1 MDLKTLIPVIAG
13 IVLSLLL
20 TYFPTLK
27 TWYAKQ
33 AAAQKALIVLGL
45 SLVVA
50 LAYFGIACTPWAIHL
65 GVVVAC
71 TSDGFWVVATAFGEI
86 VASSQ
91 VAYLL
96 TPTQVVT
103 PPVVP
108 PVVPP
113 AG

>member
-1 MDLKTLIPVIAG
+1 MKLAQLIPVIAG

-33 AAAQKALIVLGL
+33 AAAQKALIVLAL
-45 SLVVA
+45 SAVVA

-65 GVVVAC
+65 GIVVAC
-71 TSDGFWVVATAFGEI
+71 TEDGFWTVATAFGEV
-86 VASSQ
+86 VAASQ

-96 TPTQVVT
+96 TPTQPD
-103 PPVVP
+103 PPAPVP
-108 PVVPP
+108 PV
-113 AG
+113 A

>member
-1 MDLKTLIPVIAG
+1 MKLAQLIPVIAG

-27 TWYAKQ
+27 VWFAKQ
-33 AAAQKALIVLGL
+33 AAAQKALIVLIL
-45 SLVVA
+45 SAVVA

-71 TSDGFWVVATAFGEI
+71 TSDGFWTVATAFGEV

-96 TPTQVVT
+96 TPTQPDPPAVVA
-103 PPVVP
+103 PVVAP
-108 PVVPP
+108 K
-113 AG
+113 